1 MPGQSGTPDQYPAVL
16 SLALSSTS
24 QDVPDVLGD
33 RANHI
38 RSLSVRIG
46 PAKALRIASW
56 HCLAMD
62 DMDISDEPTFV
73 AAVCERSHH
82 IISDNTIDVISD
94 IILDHFYMISDV

>member
-1 MPGQSGTPDQYPAVL
+1 MFTPGQSRTPDQYPAVL
-16 SLALSSTS
+16 SLAMSGLKLSVGFSSFLQFLLYTLSSTS

-56 HCLAMD
+56 HCLA
-62 DMDISDEPTFV
+62 IHG
-73 AAVCERSHH
+73 RHGH
-82 IISDNTIDVISD
+82 IR
-94 IILDHFYMISDV
+94 